1 MDEGQLHGGLM
12 HGHLHV
18 PIRDNPRDQASPRT
32 VALLGTGKM
41 GAAIAARLAAAGF
54 ELVVWNR
61 TRSRAEALGLGRVAS
76 TPGEASRA
84 ASVVISSLTG
94 ADALRAAYLGPDGAI
109 GGADRQL
116 FIDMSTAG
124 TEIGAELAAAL
135 ASHGAGFVEAPILGS
150 PTVVAAGAAAIL
162 AGGEPADLERAIPIL
177 GALGEVRAV
186 GRLGQASRLKLV
198 ANSMLGDV
206 IESAAELQVAG
217 EAADLDPDEV
227 FWVLQRIVPSLE
239 GRRAGLVDGHH
250 APAQFALRD
259 LRKDLDLAI
268 AAFDASRTPL
278 THVAAGLV
286 REAAARTPD
295 LDISAVA
302 VPYRGAAPSPLG
314 TSSRSCRLP
323 SSGGRRRSSRHS
335 S

>member
-1 MDEGQLHGGLM
+1 M
-12 HGHLHV
+12 
-18 PIRDNPRDQASPRT
+18 
-32 VALLGTGKM
+32 LGTGKM
-41 GAAIAARLAAAGF
+41 GAAIAARLDAAGF

-61 TRSRAEALGLGRVAS
+61 TRSRAEALGIGRVAD
-76 TPGEASRA
+76 TPAEASRGA
-84 ASVVISSLTG
+84 AFVISSLTG
-94 ADALRAAYLGPDGAI
+94 ADAVRVAYLGPGGAI
-109 GGADRQL
+109 GGASRQL

-124 TEIGAELAAAL
+124 TEIGAELAASL
-135 ASHGAGFVEAPILGS
+135 ASHGARFVEAPILGS
-150 PTVVAAGAAAIL
+150 PTVVATGGAAIL
-162 AGGEPADLERAIPIL
+162 AGGEPADVERAIPIL
-177 GALGEVRAV
+177 RALGAVRSV

-239 GRRAGLVDGHH
+239 GRRGGLVDGRH

-268 AAFDASRTPL
+268 AAFDESQTPL
-278 THVAAGLV
+278 THAAAGLV
-286 REAAARTPD
+286 RAAAARTPD

-302 VPYRGAAPSPLG
+302 LPYRRVAQPPAADVP
-314 TSSRSCRLP
+314 
-323 SSGGRRRSSRHS
+323 
-335 S
+335 

>member
-1 MDEGQLHGGLM
+1 MNEGQLHGGRM

-18 PIRDNPRDQASPRT
+18 PTRMSPRDPAPPRS

-41 GAAIAARLAAAGF
+41 GAAIAARLDAAGF
-54 ELVVWNR
+54 ELVLWNR
-61 TRSRAEALGLGRVAS
+61 TRSRAEALGLGRVAD
-76 TPGEASRA
+76 TPAEASRA
-84 ASVVISSLTG
+84 AAVVVSSLTG
-94 ADALRAAYLGPDGAI
+94 ADALRAAYLGADGAI
-109 GGADRQL
+109 AGASGQL

-135 ASHGAGFVEAPILGS
+135 ASHRAGFVEAPILGS
-150 PTVVAAGAAAIL
+150 PTVVAAGGAAIL
-162 AGGEPADLERAIPIL
+162 AGGEPGDVERAIPIL
-177 GALGEVRAV
+177 GALGAVRSV
-186 GRLGQASRLKLV
+186 GRLGQAARLKLV

-239 GRRAGLVDGHH
+239 GRRGGLVDGHH

-268 AAFDASRTPL
+268 AAFDESRTPL

-286 REAAARTPD
+286 RAAAAQTPD

-302 VPYRGAAPSPLG
+302 MPYRSAAPSPG
-314 TSSRSCRLP
+314 ADVA
-323 SSGGRRRSSRHS
+323 
-335 S
+335 